1 MFDGT
6 LLAGWPPAPGPGAG
20 GRGTGLVGWVL
31 PLVALG
37 AADEVDSVAVFDL
50 TASYCVVVF
59 QDAAAVDQALSFGW

>member
-1 MFDGT
+1 M
-6 LLAGWPPAPGPGAG
+6 
-20 GRGTGLVGWVL
+20 
-31 PLVALG
+31 VALG